1 METLKGIKLGQYL
14 IALAIGVL
22 ASIFRSYGYEIAAF
36 FGAFYLILQ
45 YRIVLNHE
53 KFKLTTEDL
62 IEKKAFLKFS
72 LNIYWILLV
81 IVLFRNVIFP
91 FMD

>member
-1 METLKGIKLGQYL
+1 METLKGLKIVQYL
-14 IALAIGVL
+14 LALTIGVL
-22 ASIFRSYGYEIAAF
+22 ASIFNSYGYEIAAF

-45 YRIVLNHE
+45 YRIISNPE
-53 KFKLTTEDL
+53 KFELTSTDL

-81 IVLFRNVIFP
+81 IVILRNIIFP